1 MKKNISINISG
12 IIFHI
17 EEDGYDIL
25 RKYLDSI
32 NAYFSSFEDNS
43 EILAD
48 IESRIAELFLSKLS
62 EGKQVITKDD
72 VNSLINTMG
81 SVSDFKAAEEQENAG
96 VSSNASS
103 KERKSYS
110 KQSTTSKK
118 LYRDKKR
125 KILGGICAGLAHY
138 FNIDPVWPRLLFALL
153 VLGSYGGLLL
163 VYIILW
169 ILLPV
174 SDELE
179 ESDVKKMFRDPEKK
193 VIGGVASGVAV
204 FFGTDVTLVRVLFVI
219 FTVVGGIGFL
229 TYIILWI
236 ALPEAKS
243 ITEKMQMQGE
253 PVTLSNIE
261 STVKKGLNEKES
273 EEESILAKI
282 ILFPFRLIAVIING
296 LAKILGPIFSMS
308 VEILRVG
315 FGVLITMIGIVL
327 LFSLFFSAGAALG
340 IFSMGPELFWW
351 NSDITG
357 LGLPVEAIRN
367 TFPLW
372 VLLTGFILSIIPA
385 LFLILL
391 GISAI
396 AKRIIFKP
404 IIGWSLFVLF
414 FLCLAI
420 LSFKVPQTV
429 YAFREE
435 GTFRQEEQ
443 YPTDGKTLVFKINQV
458 GLDDYDVA
466 SLRIIGQDEDNVR
479 IVKRFEAQGPT
490 RKAAI
495 ENAQMVTY
503 QILRDDS
510 VYTFDSNLS
519 FKDNASFRA
528 QRIDI
533 DVYVPYNR
541 DMVIDG
547 DLWELIDN
555 YGRHYYRDSN
565 KNNTWMMTESGLECM
580 TCEGY
585 GSSKSLNKS
594 GNQTDLRDFE
604 SIELSGLFD
613 VRIEKGDNYSV
624 VIEGS
629 DNQKEHYN
637 LYTENKTLVIDYDNN
652 NDRFFWKNKLLE
664 DDKITINI
672 TMPHLR
678 DLDVKGAGKLKFRN
692 FEESD
697 VEIKLS
703 GAVVAD
709 GRLDANTLDIDI
721 TGASFLDL
729 EGRGTLMEVKITGA
743 SGLRAYQYE
752 VDRAIV
758 EAKGASSA
766 KVYVNE
772 SLEINQS
779 FASNVSHRGD
789 ARVTKNR

>member
-32 NAYFSSFEDNS
+32 NSYFASFEDNS

-48 IESRIAELFLSKLS
+48 IESRIAELFLSKLG

-81 SVSDFKAAEEQENAG
+81 SVSDFKAAEEQDN
-96 VSSNASS
+96 SSGTTNTKSLKEEKRSS
-103 KERKSYS
+103 S
-110 KQSTTSKK
+110 QSSTSKK
-118 LYRDKKR
+118 LYRDQKR
-125 KILGGICAGLAHY
+125 KILGGVCAGLAHY

-169 ILLPV
+169 ILLPA
-174 SDELE
+174 STELE
-179 ESDVKKMFRDPEKK
+179 EEGDVKKMFRDSEKK
-193 VIGGVASGVAV
+193 VIGGVASGVSV
-204 FFGTDVTLVRVLFVI
+204 FFGIDVTLVRVLFVI
-219 FTVVGGIGFL
+219 FTIIGGIGFL

-261 STVKKGLNEKES
+261 SSVKKGLNEKE
-273 EEESILAKI
+273 EDEESVLAKI
-282 ILFPFRLIAVIING
+282 ILFPFRLIAMIING

-308 VEILRVG
+308 VDILRVG
-315 FGVLITMIGIVL
+315 FGVLITMIGIIL
-327 LFSLFFSAGAALG
+327 LFSLFFSAGAVLG

-351 NSDITG
+351 NMDVTG
-357 LGLPVEAIRN
+357 LGLPIEAIRN

-385 LFLILL
+385 LFLALL
-391 GISAI
+391 GISVI
-396 AKRIIFKP
+396 VKRVIFKP
-404 IIGWSLFVLF
+404 IVGWSLFVLF
-414 FLCLAI
+414 FICLAI
-420 LSFKVPQTV
+420 LSFKVPQTI

-435 GTFRQEEQ
+435 GTLRQEEQ
-443 YPTDGKTLVFKINQV
+443 YPTEGKTLVFKMNEV
-458 GLDDYDVA
+458 GLEDYDVS
-466 SLRIIGQDEDNVR
+466 SLRIIGHDENNIR

-495 ENAQMVTY
+495 ENAGTVTY
-503 QILRDDS
+503 QIVKEDS
-510 VYTFDSNLS
+510 IYTFDSNIT
-519 FKDNASFRA
+519 FKDKVSFRA
-528 QRIDI
+528 QRINI
-533 DVYVPYNR
+533 DVYVPYNQ
-541 DMVIDG
+541 DIVIDEY
-547 DLWELIDN
+547 LWNLIDN
-555 YGRHYYRDSN
+555 YGRHSYRNYNLND
-565 KNNTWMMTESGLECM
+565 TWRMTESGLECI
-580 TCEGY
+580 TCEGS
-585 GSSKSLNKS
+585 GSSLKMKSNS
-594 GNQTDLRDFE
+594 DLTDFE
-604 SIELSGLFD
+604 SVEISGIFD
-613 VRIEKGDNYSV
+613 VRIERGDEYTV
-624 VIEGS
+624 EIIGS
-629 DNQKEHYN
+629 NSQKEHYD
-637 LYTENKTLVIDYDNN
+637 LYVEGKTLVIDYDNDN
-652 NDRFFWKNKLLE
+652 QTFFWENSLFE
-664 DDKITINI
+664 DDKIIINL

-692 FEESD
+692 FKESD
-697 VEIKLS
+697 VEIKLT
-703 GAVVAD
+703 GAVIAD
-709 GRLDANTLDIDI
+709 GRLDVSTLDIDI

-729 EGRGTLMEVKITGA
+729 EGRGTFMEAKITGA

-752 VDRAIV
+752 VDRAIID
-758 EAKGASSA
+758 ANGASSA
-766 KVYVNE
+766 KVNVNE

>member
-96 VSSNASS
+96 VPPNASS

-282 ILFPFRLIAVIING
+282 ILFPFRLIALIING

-308 VEILRVG
+308 IEILRVG

-519 FKDNASFRA
+519 FNDNASFRA

-541 DMVIDG
+541 DIVIDG

-580 TCEGY
+580 TCEEQR
-585 GSSKSLNKS
+585 SSIKTKRNYDL
-594 GNQTDLRDFE
+594 GNFE

-613 VRIEKGDNYSV
+613 VRIEKGNDYAV
-624 VIEGS
+624 EILGS
-629 DNQKEHYN
+629 DSQKKHYD
-637 LYTENKTLVIDYDNN
+637 LYTENKTLIIDYDN
-652 NDRFFWKNKLLE
+652 DHERFFWKNNLLE

-678 DLDVKGAGKLKFRN
+678 DLDVRGAGKIKFRN
-692 FEESD
+692 FKESD

-709 GRLDANTLDIDI
+709 GRLDASTLDIDI

-729 EGRGTLMEVKITGA
+729 EGRGTFMEAKITGA

-758 EAKGASSA
+758 EANGASSA
-766 KVYVNE
+766 KVNVNE
-772 SLEINQS
+772 TLEINQS
-779 FASNVSHRGD
+779 FASNVSHRGK
-789 ARVTKNR
+789 ARVTRNR

>member
-490 RKAAI
+490 REAAI

>member
-729 EGRGTLMEVKITGA
+729 EGRGTFMEVKITGA

>member
-490 RKAAI
+490 REAAI

-729 EGRGTLMEVKITGA
+729 EGRGTFMEVKITGA